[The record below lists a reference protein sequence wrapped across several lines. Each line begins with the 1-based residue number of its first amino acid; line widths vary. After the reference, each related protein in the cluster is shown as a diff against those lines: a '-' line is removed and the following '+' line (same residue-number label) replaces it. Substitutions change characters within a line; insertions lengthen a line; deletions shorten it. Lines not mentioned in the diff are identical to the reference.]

1 MNLSRLNTIAARWA
15 LALAFVLSLV
25 AQGVRAGSM
34 DQSMNAQ
41 FNAMMNYTAP
51 GVYETQAAKVISGGS
66 FVYRPKVAQLRLVS
80 FDPPRLRRDCQGI
93 DAYAGSLSFISKEA
107 FINFLRNLAAAA
119 PAFAFNMAL
128 SYLCKDCDQHLARIQ
143 KLAQDMNALTINSCK
158 IDAGDLSKKVRTIAD
173 DIDDVAGNDKA
184 LGNYLSG
191 VSTDFFG
198 PAKELGKTQ
207 VDLRNA
213 AGAGNS
219 AAQKVMDRVNLNVAA
234 SAAERSNPSDWWGV
248 ILPVA
253 DKKEFNEIT
262 MSFHGSIV
270 TMQEPTDEDPS
281 KEQDKTYFL
290 PPLLKF
296 TDFIYGGQ
304 RDVYKCPDVKC
315 MIKPDSPKQSKD
327 IPGFLAKVRS
337 LLIQDPTGVPGII
350 YRLNARESAGGLEL
364 TDTHKKFISAL
375 PGGVYAHLRELA
387 TNPGAALTYAETLA
401 TWIASE
407 MTYEYLAQIIQ
418 NARISA
424 DQSKAPLQQKEW
436 IAKLDE
442 IDKQIVEDRARF
454 SDTLKAQQANL
465 TIAQL
470 MRENLSRA
478 TAVGLR
484 PMSWGP
490 SN

>member
-15 LALAFVLSLV
+15 LALAVLLCLV
-25 AQGVRAGSM
+25 TQVVRAAPM

-41 FNAMMNYTAP
+41 FNAMMNVTAP

-66 FVYRPKVAQLRLVS
+66 FVYRPKVAQLRLVA
-80 FDPPRLRRDCQGI
+80 FDPPRLRADCNGI

-158 IDAGDLSKKVRTIAD
+158 IDAGDMAKKVRSVAD
-173 DIDDVAGNDKA
+173 DIDDIAGNDKS

-191 VSTDFFG
+191 ISTDYFG
-198 PAKELGKTQ
+198 PKKEPGKTQ
-207 VDLRNA
+207 KDVREA
-213 AGAGNS
+213 AGSGNTS
-219 AAQKVMDRVNLNVAA
+219 AQRVMERVNLNIAA
-234 SAAERSNPSDWWGV
+234 SAAARTNLSDWWGAV
-248 ILPVA
+248 LNAA
-253 DKKEFNEIT
+253 DKKEFNEVT
-262 MSFHGSIV
+262 MSFHGTIV
-270 TMQEPTDEDPS
+270 TIQEPTDEDPS
-281 KEQDKTYFL
+281 KETDKTYFL
-290 PPLLKF
+290 TPLLKF
-296 TDFIYGGQ
+296 TDFIYGGP
-304 RDVYKCPDVKC
+304 REIYKCPDTEC
-315 MIKPDSPKQSKD
+315 MIKPTSEKQTKT
-327 IPGFLAKVRS
+327 IPGFLPKVEE
-337 LLIQDPTGVPGII
+337 LLIGNAGEPGII
-350 YRLNARESAGGLEL
+350 RRLNARESTGGLVL
-364 TDTHKKFISAL
+364 SDDQKRFITGL

-387 TNPGAALTYAETLA
+387 TNPGAAETYARTLSV
-401 TWIASE
+401 WIASE
-407 MTYEYLAQIIQ
+407 MAFEYLAQIVQ
-418 NARISA
+418 NARVTA
-424 DQSKAPLQQKEW
+424 DQSKAALQQKEW

-442 IDKQIVEDRARF
+442 IDKQIIEDRARF

-478 TAVGLR
+478 VAVGLR
-484 PMSWGP
+484 PITWGP